1 MLSNII
7 VPAESLGGIL
17 LGEEVQGVVD
27 RLSATDE
34 VERVNQST
42 VEING
47 SETAIYHDPESGRI
61 ESLSC
66 GKKFRGNFMGKLW
79 PGMSVGDVLKNTET
93 QIAWCGFV
101 QVDGIKGIGLSLPG
115 ELDDF
120 ERLTD
125 FLSAEFVFDKLW
137 VYSF

>member
-1 MLSNII
+1 MLNNII

-27 RLSATDE
+27 RLSAECE
-34 VERVNQST
+34 VERVNQNT
-42 VEING
+42 VKING
-47 SETAIYHDPESGRI
+47 GAITIYHDPESRRI
-61 ESLSC
+61 ESLAC
-66 GKKFRGNFMGKLW
+66 NRNFGGNFLGKLW
-79 PGMSVGDVLKNTET
+79 PGMSVGDVLKNSDT

-101 QVDGIKGIGLSLPG
+101 QIDGIKGIGLSLPD

-125 FLSAEFVFDKLW
+125 FLSTEFVFDELW

>member
-1 MLSNII
+1 MLNDII

-17 LGEEVQGVVD
+17 LDEEVQGVID

-42 VEING
+42 VKING
-47 SETAIYHDPESGRI
+47 GEITIYHDPESGRI

-66 GKKFRGNFMGKLW
+66 GKEFGGNFMGKLW
-79 PGMSVGDVLKNTET
+79 PGMSVGDVLKNTEI

-101 QVDGIKGIGLSLPG
+101 QVDGIKGIGLSLPD

-125 FLSAEFVFDKLW
+125 FLSVEFVFDELW